1 MAIDFSEES
10 RIKSGEL
17 LDKAEEYID
26 GYPNNIELI
35 SSEGDAA
42 SVIIEVA
49 EENDVDL
56 IVMGSKGLGS
66 FRSAFMGSVSTD
78 VVNKSSKS
86 VLINH

>member
-1 MAIDFSEES
+1 MC
-10 RIKSGEL
+10 
-17 LDKAEEYID
+17 
-26 GYPNNIELI
+26 
-35 SSEGDAA
+35 SSDL
-42 SVIIEVA
+42 A